1 MEYDMKKV
9 KKVNKKVVDIDRRD
23 DLKKL
28 TELSQDAHDKLKELM
43 AMVASHKHDPQVEK
57 FVSRHLNDVRHTIAR
72 SINLVVAVRRCK

>member
-1 MEYDMKKV
+1 MEYDMKKA

-28 TELSQDAHDKLKELM
+28 TELSQDAHNKLKELM
-43 AMVASHKHDPQVEK
+43 SMVASQEHDPQVEK

-72 SINLVVAVRRCK
+72 SINLISAVRRCK